1 MKKTFA
7 LLLIMV
13 AFTSISWSDQQ
24 EQTISD
30 SEFEQAVFYELFP
43 KLINT
48 FQYDL
53 RLYPLPPP
61 PPPDY
66 LEKQGFEVK
75 GKSNSYHKAYEE
87 WKKSADYKN
96 RNKDW
101 KRRNDSIEQDT
112 SSVYFSISDSISTF
126 KKNDKAELLKHF
138 GDQIMV
144 SDSFESSDGFKV
156 DLAKLKTYRKKIK
169 FKYVSEFLNGE
180 DFWKAA
186 RDANI
191 NTALNFSRILF
202 DQTKQYGV
210 LNVGF
215 VKGPLNGSGA
225 RVFIKKT
232 ENGKWVIDEMIATWV
247 S

>member
-1 MKKTFA
+1 MKKA
-7 LLLIMV
+7 IVILIV
-13 AFTSISWSDQQ
+13 VVFTSLSWVNQQ
-24 EQTISD
+24 EKTIPD

-53 RLYPLPPP
+53 RLYPP

-75 GKSNSYHKAYEE
+75 GESNSYHKAYEE
-87 WKKSADYKN
+87 WKKSADYKK
-96 RNKDW
+96 RNKNW
-101 KRRNDSIEQDT
+101 KRRKDSIEQDT
-112 SSVYFSISDSISTF
+112 SSVYFSISDFISTF

-138 GDQIMV
+138 GDDLIID
-144 SDSFESSDGFKV
+144 DSFESSDGFKV
-156 DLAKLKTYRKKIK
+156 DLAKLKTNRKKIK

-215 VKGPLNGSGA
+215 VKGPLNGSGS
-225 RVFIKKT
+225 RIFIKKS
-232 ENGKWVIDEMIATWV
+232 ENGKWVIDKIVATWV